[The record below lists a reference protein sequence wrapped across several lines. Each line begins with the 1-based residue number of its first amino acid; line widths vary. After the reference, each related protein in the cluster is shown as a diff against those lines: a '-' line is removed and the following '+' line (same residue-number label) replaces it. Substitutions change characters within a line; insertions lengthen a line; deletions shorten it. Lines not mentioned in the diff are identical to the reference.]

1 LPTGWA
7 GIVPEVSVVVQ
18 EALVKIRTLVPA
30 VVGLAALGA
39 PAAAYAAPA
48 PAAVHREATPA
59 QARAADVAWMKAAAV
74 YDMAEIAGGKL
85 AVKKASTNGVAAL
98 GAMFVKDH
106 TAHLA
111 TLKKLA
117 AARNVAL
124 PTTIPAPMA
133 KAMAT
138 LVAAPAGLTWDRNWT
153 RGQLSGHRTVL
164 IATGKARQVSRDAG
178 VLAFERKTLPVV
190 RMHHTELAAVYLV
203 IAPPATVK
211 VTTG

>member
-1 LPTGWA
+1 VKMRA
-7 GIVPEVSVVVQ
+7 IVPVVLGV
-18 EALVKIRTLVPA
+18 
-30 VVGLAALGA
+30 AALGA

-48 PAAVHREATPA
+48 PAAIQREATVA
-59 QARAADVAWMKAAAV
+59 QARAVDIAWMKSAAV
-74 YDMAEIAGGKL
+74 ADMAEIAGGKL
-85 AVKKASTNGVAAL
+85 AVKRGSTAGVAAL

-117 AARNVAL
+117 AARDVAL
-124 PTTIPAPMA
+124 PTAIPP
-133 KAMAT
+133 AMVNAMST
-138 LVAAPAGLTWDRNWT
+138 LAAQPAGLTWDRNWT
-153 RGQLSGHRTVL
+153 RMQLSAHRAVL

-190 RMHHTELAAVYLV
+190 RLHHTELAAVYVV
-203 IAPPATVK
+203 IAPPSAVK